1 MRFVISLAT
10 VLFTATLTAQT
21 LEIDRAAAS
30 MAGMQANFTHTF
42 TAKGFKTSQVERG
55 VVVFGKLPAMRW
67 MYTSP
72 EEKLF
77 VFDGTQSWFYVP
89 GDKQVTVARL
99 TDARKRELPFLL
111 LGDGAAR
118 QKAFGVTEEKR
129 GKAVLTTL
137 RARDASALVKSVL
150 VTTLISSHTIQRI
163 QYTDRD
169 GNRTSFDFSGYSP
182 RAATAGAFRFD
193 PPAGVQVVNAD

>member
-1 MRFVISLAT
+1 MRFTLSLA
-10 VLFTATLTAQT
+10 LLLSTATLTAQT
-21 LEIDRAAAS
+21 LEVDRAANLMS
-30 MAGMQANFTHTF
+30 GMQANFTHTF

-55 VVVFGKLPAMRW
+55 VVLFGKLPAMRW
-67 MYTSP
+67 TYTSP

-89 GDKQVTVARL
+89 GDKQVTIARV
-99 TDARKRELPFLL
+99 TDARKRELPFLI

-118 QKAFGVTEEKR
+118 HKAFAVSEEKR
-129 GKAVLTTL
+129 GKAVITTL
-137 RARDASALVKSVL
+137 RARDASALVKSVT
-150 VTTLISSHTIQRI
+150 VTTLTSNHYIQRI
-163 QYTDRD
+163 QYADRD

>member
-1 MRFVISLAT
+1 MRITLSLAA
-10 VLFTATLTAQT
+10 LLLTATLPAQA
-21 LEIDRAAAS
+21 LEIDRAVGS

-42 TAKGFKTSQVERG
+42 TPKGFKTSQVERG

-99 TDARKRELPFLL
+99 TDARKRELPFLI

-118 QKAFGVTEEKR
+118 QKAFSVSEEKR
-129 GKAVLTTL
+129 GKAVITTL
-137 RARDASALVKSVL
+137 RARDASAIVKSVL
-150 VTTLISSHTIQRI
+150 VTTLADHRIQRI

-169 GNRTSFDFSGYSP
+169 GNKTSFDFSGYSP